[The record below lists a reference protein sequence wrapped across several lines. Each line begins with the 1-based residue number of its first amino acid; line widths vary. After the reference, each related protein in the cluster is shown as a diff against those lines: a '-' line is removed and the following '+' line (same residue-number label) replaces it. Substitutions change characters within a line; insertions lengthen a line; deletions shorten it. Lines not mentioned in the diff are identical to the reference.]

1 MLCSLLPP
9 SYACHQKNSNIV
21 TFKNTETGIRETLY
35 LTSESCRKFKDVG
48 KRRRIIIS
56 MPIPP
61 SKSHILSKEELKAL
75 MEKHEKCA
83 ARQVLLYKVLKAKE
97 LLDKI
102 PDPLLLL
109 PLKL

>member
-1 MLCSLLPP
+1 
-9 SYACHQKNSNIV
+9 
-21 TFKNTETGIRETLY
+21 
-35 LTSESCRKFKDVG
+35 
-48 KRRRIIIS
+48 

-83 ARQVLLYKVLKAKE
+83 ARQALLYKVLKAKE

-109 PLKL
+109 PLKLWIGPWISSSPLPIPIKPPFHQTRDFEEILKPTLDYILPFFNKMRKIKVWRKEQ